1 MLEVAPLPSFDADA
15 EKRDSTPMMRRAAAS
30 VTACE
35 EELPSWLSS
44 ASRIAKNSQVGIIT
58 GLMVQWHGSDKPRNG
73 IETCCSLSLGTE
85 DGMVG

>member
-35 EELPSWLSS
+35 GGAAIVAQLS
-44 ASRIAKNSQVGIIT
+44 
-58 GLMVQWHGSDKPRNG
+58 
-73 IETCCSLSLGTE
+73 
-85 DGMVG
+85 